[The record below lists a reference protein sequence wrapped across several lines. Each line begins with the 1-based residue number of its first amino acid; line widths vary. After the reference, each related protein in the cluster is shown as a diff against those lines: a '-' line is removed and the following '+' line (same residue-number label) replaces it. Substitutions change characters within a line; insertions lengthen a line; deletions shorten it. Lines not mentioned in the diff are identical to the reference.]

1 MSLWKAG
8 TKRKPEILCSSG
20 EALVNPGRGWYHIY
34 TFRLGK
40 PDYDQLKWLPFYE
53 EESLVLVRL
62 DIADFRE
69 RELDDKALSF
79 GAAVFA
85 VMKEHQKDVILRV
98 CYDTEG
104 KGMEREPAS
113 FSLVLTHIRQMA
125 QLASEYEDVIL
136 TAQGLFVGSWGEMH
150 TSHFLEEKQICCMV
164 ERWQEQTLIPLS
176 FRKPCQMRLMGEK
189 ERIGLYD
196 DALFSTE
203 SHMGT
208 FGEKRKDAAEW
219 KEPWCPEDEFSYLHS
234 RREPVFCGGEAV
246 SGGEYSTKE
255 TIALLK
261 NMQVTYLNCVY
272 DDRRLKEWKE
282 KKLSS
287 GESLYSY
294 IGRHLGYRI
303 AVKKVSRKR
312 DVLSLT
318 LENTGFA
325 PMYEAADLF
334 VEYGDSRI
342 LFPADLRRLGSGE
355 TMTVSATLHGKETK
369 GTSPEPIHGKSEVRA
384 GMARK
389 KDGAAIRFANQGAGT
404 TLLIRKGEKLARDAD

>member
-1 MSLWKAG
+1 M
-8 TKRKPEILCSSG
+8 
-20 EALVNPGRGWYHIY
+20 
-34 TFRLGK
+34 
-40 PDYDQLKWLPFYE
+40 
-53 EESLVLVRL
+53 RL

-261 NMQVTYLNCVY
+261 NMQVTYLNCV
-272 DDRRLKEWKE
+272 
-282 KKLSS
+282 
-287 GESLYSY
+287 
-294 IGRHLGYRI
+294 
-303 AVKKVSRKR
+303 
-312 DVLSLT
+312 
-318 LENTGFA
+318 
-325 PMYEAADLF
+325 
-334 VEYGDSRI
+334 
-342 LFPADLRRLGSGE
+342 
-355 TMTVSATLHGKETK
+355 
-369 GTSPEPIHGKSEVRA
+369 
-384 GMARK
+384 
-389 KDGAAIRFANQGAGT
+389 
-404 TLLIRKGEKLARDAD
+404 